1 MNFNIDY
8 KKLSD
13 PLYIAKELI
22 KFPSETPKDEGAL
35 LFVEEVLTLLGFE
48 CYRMPSGDIDGVGK
62 DALVNNLY
70 AKIGEGKTL
79 CFAGHTDV
87 VPAGNKEKWSISPFE
102 AEILNGNLVGR
113 GVADMKGSI
122 AAFIAAFARYIN
134 DYNKSFCLSF
144 LLTAVS
150 YTHLTLPTIYSV

>member
-1 MNFNIDY
+1 M
-8 KKLSD
+8 
-13 PLYIAKELI
+13 
-22 KFPSETPKDEGAL
+22 

-87 VPAGNKEKWSISPFE
+87 VP
-102 AEILNGNLVGR
+102 
-113 GVADMKGSI
+113 
-122 AAFIAAFARYIN
+122 
-134 DYNKSFCLSF
+134 
-144 LLTAVS
+144 
-150 YTHLTLPTIYSV
+150 

>member
-13 PLYIAKELI
+13 PLYIATELI
-22 KFPSETPKDEGAL
+22 RFPSETPKDEGAL
-35 LFVEEVLTLLGFE
+35 LFVEEALTLLGFE

-79 CFAGHTDV
+79 CFA
-87 VPAGNKEKWSISPFE
+87 
-102 AEILNGNLVGR
+102 
-113 GVADMKGSI
+113 
-122 AAFIAAFARYIN
+122 
-134 DYNKSFCLSF
+134 
-144 LLTAVS
+144 
-150 YTHLTLPTIYSV
+150 